1 MNLEQAQQLTRDL
14 GVELGGSPDS
24 YALSD
29 EGEVHLSFEGQLPV
43 HMRYYGSTL
52 ILSSIVATDIAMDDP
67 GLFANLMDYQ
77 FMGIRTLGCVMSW
90 NSGSDCLLL
99 SRQLHGNPTAR
110 QLGHE
115 LNILLRASLRVKEEI
130 KPLIEGDFSLIEQ
143 NSGTGAEAML
153 SAQLMR
159 A

>member
-1 MNLEQAQQLTRDL
+1 MNLEQAQELIRGL
-14 GVELGGSPDS
+14 GVELGGSADS
-24 YALSD
+24 YSLDDSR
-29 EGEVHLSFEGQLPV
+29 ELTLSFDGQLPV
-43 HMRYYGSTL
+43 HLRYYGSTL
-52 ILSSIVATDIAMDDP
+52 VLSSIVATDIALDDP

-99 SRQLHGNPTAR
+99 SRQLHGHPTAR
-110 QLGHE
+110 QLAHE

-130 KPLIEGDFSLIEQ
+130 KPLIDGDFSLLEQ
-143 NSGTGAEAML
+143 EDSPAAEGLL
-153 SAQLMR
+153 SAQMIR